1 MLYFSSWYNVLL
13 IVQEVFF
20 MKSNGYY
27 KPGWKTTKWYL
38 ATKKMDHPLQDSFR
52 NSSNYFPL
60 EVRANLRRCHN
71 TLPSAKQEE
80 IMLILFLIASSSTAI
95 YPITPLLVF
104 QAVYGRGKALTMRQH
119 EGFANYQPLKP
130 YFIMEGLRS
139 AGVSNSLSVIVPP

>member
-1 MLYFSSWYNVLL
+1 
-13 IVQEVFF
+13 
-20 MKSNGYY
+20 
-27 KPGWKTTKWYL
+27 
-38 ATKKMDHPLQDSFR
+38 MDHPLQDSFR
-52 NSSNYFPL
+52 NSSKYFPL
-60 EVRANLRRCHN
+60 EVSANLRRCRN

-80 IMLILFLIASSSTAI
+80 IMLILFLIASSSAAI

-130 YFIMEGLRS
+130 YFIMEGLQS